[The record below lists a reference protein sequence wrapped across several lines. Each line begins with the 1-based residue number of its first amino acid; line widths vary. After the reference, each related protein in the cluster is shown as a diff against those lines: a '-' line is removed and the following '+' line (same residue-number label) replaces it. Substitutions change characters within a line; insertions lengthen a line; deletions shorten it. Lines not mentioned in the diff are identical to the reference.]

1 MGATTPRPGQAL
13 AGIGFLVAATACFA
27 VLDTTVKVVGAV
39 VSVLLAVWFRYAFHA
54 VAVTAIMLPIRGR
67 SLVRTKHPRYQLLRG
82 ALLLSVSLMS
92 FIAVQ
97 YMPVGE
103 FTAIVMVTPLAVTLL
118 AALFLSERVPPLRW
132 LLVAGGFAGALMVVR
147 PGAGLVGWAALIPL
161 TMVFLYAWFQILTAK
176 MARTEDPMTMHFYTG
191 WVGALVASLLLPMVW
206 QAVPDGR
213 TLAQLC
219 LIGLM
224 GTVGHFLLI
233 LAFQRAP
240 ASTISPFLYTQIGFA
255 MLCGWVVY
263 GHVPGTLEL
272 AGMGMIVLCGATAS
286 VLTAREQRLPV
297 DPPEA

>member
-1 MGATTPRPGQAL
+1 MASAPRPGQAL

-54 VAVTAIMLPIRGR
+54 VAVTAVMLPLRGR
-67 SLVRTKHPRYQLLRG
+67 SLWRTEHPRFQLLRG
-82 ALLLSVSLMS
+82 LLLLSVSGMS
-92 FIAVQ
+92 FLAVQ

-118 AALFLSERVPPLRW
+118 AALFLGERVKPLRW
-132 LLVAGGFAGALMVVR
+132 LLVAGGFAGALLVVR
-147 PGAGLVGWAALIPL
+147 PGAGVVGWAALIPL
-161 TMVFLYAWFQILTAK
+161 TLVFLYAWFQILTAR
-176 MARTEDPMTMHFYTG
+176 MARTEDPMTLHFYTG
-191 WVGALVASLLLPMVW
+191 WVGALVASAALPFVW
-206 QAVPDGR
+206 QAVPDAR

-219 LIGLM
+219 LVGLM

-240 ASTISPFLYTQIGFA
+240 ASTLSPFLYTQIGFA

-263 GHVPGTLEL
+263 HHVPGALEL
-272 AGMGMIVLCGATAS
+272 AGIALIVVCGASAS
-286 VLTAREQRLPV
+286 WLTAREQRLPV
-297 DPPEA
+297 DAPEA